1 MRDKGGK
8 HHCDRRGHTTVRGSG
23 TLHMAAGREHRVAAA
38 AAADAERDRRAH
50 RLGARRLLGR
60 AREHLASI
68 CACGGSGNRAAA
80 TTTTRVRLCAGVG
93 AGAGRCG
100 CRRVCWRGC
109 VGLRVWVSCGG
120 VGAATSS
127 EKSPAAAGSST
138 AICSSPSWSDMLA
151 AGALALAA
159 PWSRELPSVEPTCK
173 AGTSISAD
181 LGRVDRVAP
190 RGIHVDGDVAHRR
203 RVLWRRE

>member
-1 MRDKGGK
+1 MRA
-8 HHCDRRGHTTVRGSG
+8 C
-23 TLHMAAGREHRVAAA
+23 
-38 AAADAERDRRAH
+38 
-50 RLGARRLLGR
+50 LL
-60 AREHLASI
+60 AW
-68 CACGGSGNRAAA
+68 
-80 TTTTRVRLCAGVG
+80 LCWLAGVG
-93 AGAGRCG
+93 E
-100 CRRVCWRGC
+100 
-109 VGLRVWVSCGG
+109 CGG

-151 AGALALAA
+151 AGALAPAA

-173 AGTSISAD
+173 AETSISAD

-203 RVLWRRE
+203 RVLWRRECGRGQHEKCAGARRVRAVCGTCDKTAGAHIEL